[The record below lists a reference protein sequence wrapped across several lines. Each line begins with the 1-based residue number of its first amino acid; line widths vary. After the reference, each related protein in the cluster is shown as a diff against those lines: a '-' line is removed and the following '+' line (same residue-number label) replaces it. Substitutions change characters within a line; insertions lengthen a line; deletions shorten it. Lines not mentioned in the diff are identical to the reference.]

1 MFDKRVVDSEEFYSL
16 PIESQCLY
24 FHLGMN
30 ADVRGFVQ
38 PLKICRLT
46 NIKPTSLTP
55 LIHQKLVIAVAD
67 GVILITHWNVN
78 NTVRIDR
85 EAPSPYT
92 NLTQNIK
99 TDKEGKYLIDGENG
113 ELLEYS
119 GRTPAQYS
127 IGKYSIG
134 EVSIGEER
142 VKKPTPKKENDFS
155 KIDDLT
161 VDTCIEVAAM
171 YSLRE
176 KDVLEIME
184 NLKLYCAQHPN
195 KYKDYKAALQ
205 TWCRRDL
212 ADGKIEKKMTE
223 DEWYLKHEGVTLL

>member
-30 ADVRGFVQ
+30 ADVHGFVQ

-55 LIHQKLVIAVAD
+55 LIHQKFVVAVAD
-67 GVILITHWNVN
+67 GVILITHWNIN

-92 NLTQNIK
+92 NLTQNLK
-99 TDKEGKYLIDGENG
+99 TDDEGKYLIDGENG

-119 GRTPAQYS
+119 GTTPAQYS
-127 IGKYSIG
+127 IGK
-134 EVSIGEER
+134 VSIGKNKLEENIY
-142 VKKPTPKKENDFS
+142 KKNTKKE
-155 KIDDLT
+155 
-161 VDTCIEVAAM
+161 
-171 YSLRE
+171 SLH
-176 KDVLEIME
+176 L
-184 NLKLYCAQHPN
+184 P
-195 KYKDYKAALQ
+195 
-205 TWCRRDL
+205 
-212 ADGKIEKKMTE
+212 TE
-223 DEWYLKHEGVTLL
+223 DELTDEDFQEISDKYQVPLSFVLSEWDNVMNYCHSKAKKYSNYKRALMNFVKSNAIKIKKEAHNVKPNIVFIPN